1 MRALIPER
9 GFFVSC
15 QARPGSP
22 LHNVR
27 TMTSMAEAAVHA
39 GAHGIR
45 ANGHLDIES
54 IAARVD
60 VPIIGIAKREVPG
73 YDVYITPSVSDAEPL
88 VAAGAQIVALDGTP
102 RQRPAEDLA
111 GLTARLHELGAAVM
125 ADVDTLESGRFAA
138 RAGVDILA
146 STLSGYT
153 GGPAQDGP
161 DLQLVEDL
169 AREFD
174 GPVIAEGRY
183 WTPEEVAAAYDRGAR
198 AVVVGSAIT
207 SPERIVAR
215 FLERSR

>member
-1 MRALIPER
+1 MRD
-9 GFFVSC
+9 V
-15 QARPGSP
+15 Q
-22 LHNVR
+22 
-27 TMTSMAEAAVHA
+27 TMASMAEAAVHA

-45 ANGHLDIES
+45 ANGSLDVQA

-88 VAAGAQIVALDGTP
+88 VDAGAQIIAVDGTP

-111 GLTARLHELGAAVM
+111 ALTARLHELGVAVM
-125 ADVDTLESGRFAA
+125 ADVDNLDNGRFAA
-138 RAGVDILA
+138 QAGVDILA

-153 GGPAQDGP
+153 GGPAQEGP